1 MKALHLST
9 LLFSGLTLS
18 AGAIDLTPHYISHM
32 TEGVVVSRPY
42 FADGSKKYGIKVD
55 SETKLTASDGG
66 ALFRFDKFPEFTT
79 RLRSSTVPAQTGFA
93 PETFETYR
101 QAALALLPSGVTAV
115 EIIGNESNPYP
126 INGWSSLRLTFSYR
140 VNDAARRQSVTFL
153 NLKPTE
159 QIIIQTTGSEA
170 NFDEVTARTFNI
182 IRRWHEIV
190 PEEEQPYS

>member
-1 MKALHLST
+1 MKALHLFA
-9 LLFSGLTLS
+9 LLLTGLPLS

-32 TEGVVVSRPY
+32 TEGVVVRRPY
-42 FADGSKKYGIKVD
+42 FADGGKKYGIKLD
-55 SETKLTASDGG
+55 PETKLTASEGG
-66 ALFRFDKFPEFTT
+66 AIFRFEKFPEATT
-79 RLRSSTVPAQTGFA
+79 RLRSSSVPAQTGFG
-93 PETFETYR
+93 PETFELYR
-101 QAALALLPSGVTAV
+101 QAALLLLPAGATAA
-115 EIIGNESNPYP
+115 EIIGNEADAYP

-140 VNDAARRQSVTFL
+140 IGNFVRRQSITFL

-159 QIIIQTTGSEA
+159 QIVIQTAASES

>member
-1 MKALHLST
+1 MKAFHLSA
-9 LLFSGLTLS
+9 LLLTGLTLS

-32 TEGVVVSRPY
+32 TEGVVVRRPY
-42 FADGSKKYGIKVD
+42 FADGGKKYGIKLD

-66 ALFRFDKFPEFTT
+66 ALFRFDKFPEATT

-93 PETFETYR
+93 PETFELYR
-101 QAALALLPSGVTAV
+101 QAALALLPPGVTGV
-115 EIIGNESNPYP
+115 EIIGNEPNPYP
-126 INGWSSLRLTFSYR
+126 INGWSSLRLTLSYR
-140 VNDAARRQSVTFL
+140 INNSARRQSVTFL

-159 QIIIQTTGSEA
+159 QIIVQTAASET
-170 NFDEVTARTFNI
+170 NFEDVSARTFDI